1 MTSRNVLFWDL
12 DGTIADSGADIT
24 ASMNEVFTNVGAEAM
39 SDVEIRRVIGPP
51 LQTTMPELL
60 SRRGLDVA
68 RSEEFIQEYRRVY
81 IENHLPH
88 TQVIDGMRDVVEEL
102 SKHWHLA
109 LVTAKPQTQ
118 ADIAIRAIN
127 MDHHMVTVVGP
138 ADNGPVHKSVLL
150 RRALV
155 DVERALG
162 VAPALEKCWMIGDR
176 YHDIEAGVQV
186 GTKAAGVLWG
196 YGDHEELATAGAHA
210 IVAQPAELLSLLLP
224 RD

>member
-12 DGTIADSGADIT
+12 DGTIADSGAGIT
-24 ASMNEVFTNVGAEAM
+24 ASMNEIFANVGADAM

-60 SRRGLDVA
+60 SRRGLEVA
-68 RSEEFIQEYRRVY
+68 RTEEFIQEYRRVY
-81 IENHLPH
+81 KENHLPH
-88 TQVIDGMRDVVEEL
+88 TPVIDGMRDVIEQL
-102 SKHWHLA
+102 SNHWHLA

-118 ADIAIRAIN
+118 ADVAIRAIG
-127 MDHHMVTVVGP
+127 MEHHMVTVVGP
-138 ADNGPVHKSVLL
+138 ADDAPVHKSVLL

-155 DVERALG
+155 DVERELG
-162 VAPALEKCWMIGDR
+162 VVPTLEKCWMIGDR
-176 YHDIEAGVQV
+176 NHDIEAGVQV

-196 YGDHEELATAGAHA
+196 FGDHEELTAAGAHA
-210 IVAQPAELLSLLLP
+210 VVATPAELLSLLLP